1 MAEWVNFFQMRIV
14 FKLNIQ
20 FLDDDFILIYLRGC
34 KYSLESTKK
43 KIDMWHTVRTHCP
56 DFFDNWSLKDDKLKE
71 LITAG

>member
-1 MAEWVNFFQMRIV
+1 MRIV
-14 FKLNIQ
+14 FKLNVQ

-56 DFFDNWSLKDDKLKE
+56 DFFDNWSFKDDKLKE